1 MKIISIII
9 RLTVMLVIITVALY
23 VAVCVGTTFW
33 FVLTLLLMF
42 VIVPLTDDILKENL
56 NRWLE

>member
-1 MKIISIII
+1 MKIVSIII

-33 FVLTLLLMF
+33 FVFTLLLMF
-42 VIVPLTDDILKENL
+42 VVIPLTDDILKECL
-56 NRWLE
+56 SKWIE